1 MHATASQIPRRH
13 LITVGEYLQM
23 GAAGI
28 LGPEARV
35 ELIDGEIIDMP
46 PIGAP
51 HAGGVNR
58 LLAALSGTLAGRV
71 VVSAQNP
78 ILLGD
83 ISAPLPDL
91 ALLRPRDDYYAQ
103 AHPGPGDVL
112 LLIEVAD
119 SSLAYDRE
127 TKLPLYAH
135 FKIPEVWL
143 VDLIGRHLDVYR
155 DPDGVRYTTQFRA
168 RDLGRVEIA
177 ALPGLTLDLDGL
189 FRP

>member
-1 MHATASQIPRRH
+1 MHATASQVPRRH

-23 GAAGI
+23 GATGV

-35 ELIDGEIIDMP
+35 ELIDGEIIDMA

-58 LLAALSGTLAGRV
+58 LLAALSGTLAERA

-83 ISAPLPDL
+83 ISAPQPDL

-112 LLIEVAD
+112 LLIEVAE

-127 TKLPLYAH
+127 TKLPLYAR
-135 FKIPEVWL
+135 FQIPEVWL

-155 DPDGVRYTTQFRA
+155 DSDDVRYTTQFRA
-168 RDLGRVEIA
+168 RDLGRVEVA
-177 ALPGLTLDLDGL
+177 ALPGLALDLNGL
-189 FRP
+189 F